1 MQNGLF
7 GIITTLFKNLQ
18 TGKIYIYIYAKE
30 GTTSKY

>member
-18 TGKIYIYIYAKE
+18 TGKIYIYMQKK
-30 GTTSKY
+30 TSKY